1 MSAPNPSLSRAAK
14 ITGGFAIAVLAL
26 VVLAVILL
34 GVTAGRWRSWVRAGL
49 EG

>member
-1 MSAPNPSLSRAAK
+1 MSAPPPPLSHAAK

-26 VVLAVILL
+26 VVLGAILL
-34 GVTAGRWRSWVRAGL
+34 AVTAGRWRSWVRAGL